1 MAQLS
6 RIFSAGRGP
15 APPTDEAPAE
25 QPSPIESLDV
35 SSDEEE
41 EDSRHGWVIVGCVFA
56 INTVT
61 WGTRNPQAIT
71 NSTTLTLN
79 RHEHYISYYIA
90 HNYFEGAT
98 YLRYAFVGGL
108 SVAFAWFAAPFVNY
122 LTKTF
127 GIRVPMAAGVVAVC
141 LGQCLAGISRK
152 FGAFL
157 FFQGLLFGL
166 GLGLTQVPSQPVL
179 PLWFDRR
186 LSLAQGIATCG
197 SGFGGLIFANTTRAA
212 LESIGVRYTLL
223 LNGCISAI
231 VLVPSIAFLK
241 DKGKKVEAKT
251 EPLQLHW
258 LWHKNFFWVWTW
270 GAFGVMGYF
279 IALYSNASYA
289 TDGLGLSQQQGAAL
303 QSILAAGQVLGRPLV
318 GQALDMAGRLNM
330 AIAANI
336 LAALS
341 CLVIWLPAR
350 SFAVLAVFSIMQGG
364 FGGTI
369 LCVIAP
375 VATSAVGVIDVGSA
389 LAMFWLMMVL
399 PATFAQPA
407 AVALIDYSRHTLK
420 REGPEVYQ
428 ASIILCGAL
437 FALSA
442 AMLCGGKFAI
452 QGNFKILK
460 KT

>member
-6 RIFSAGRGP
+6 RVFSAGRRSTPPAVSADQPPAASGP
-15 APPTDEAPAE
+15 A
-25 QPSPIESLDV
+25 IESLDV
-35 SSDEEE
+35 SSDDE

-61 WGTRNPQAIT
+61 WGMN
-71 NSTTLTLN
+71 TTYGV
-79 RHEHYISYYIA
+79 YISYYIA
-90 HNYFEGAT
+90 HDYFEGAT

-127 GIRVPMAAGVVAVC
+127 GIRVPMAAGVVAGLV
-141 LGQCLAGISRK
+141 LFVHHLKNTRRKLTRTPTDSSPISTGFTTLVREAPK
-152 FGAFL
+152 
-157 FFQGLLFGL
+157 
-166 GLGLTQVPSQPVL
+166 PSP
-179 PLWFDRR
+179 
-186 LSLAQGIATCG
+186 
-197 SGFGGLIFANTTRAA
+197 
-212 LESIGVRYTLL
+212 
-223 LNGCISAI
+223 
-231 VLVPSIAFLK
+231 
-241 DKGKKVEAKT
+241 
-251 EPLQLHW
+251 
-258 LWHKNFFWVWTW
+258 
-270 GAFGVMGYF
+270 VMGYF

-289 TDGLGLSQQQGAAL
+289 TDGLGLSQRQGAAL

-350 SFAVLAVFSIMQGG
+350 SFAVLALFSIMQGG

-420 REGPEVYQ
+420 REGPDVYQ
-428 ASIILCGAL
+428 ASIILCGGL

-442 AMLCGGKFAI
+442 AMLCGGKVAI
-452 QGNFKILK
+452 QGNFKIFK

>member
-6 RIFSAGRGP
+6 RVFSAGRRS

-25 QPSPIESLDV
+25 RHSAIESVDV
-35 SSDEEE
+35 SSDDEGD
-41 EDSRHGWVIVGCVFA
+41 DSRHGWVIVGCVFA

-61 WGTRNPQAIT
+61 WGMN
-71 NSTTLTLN
+71 TTYGV
-79 RHEHYISYYIA
+79 YISYCIA
-90 HNYFEGAT
+90 HDYFEGAT
-98 YLRYAFVGGL
+98 HLRSAFVGGL

-127 GIRVPMAAGVVAVC
+127 GIRVPMAAGVVA
-141 LGQCLAGISRK
+141 
-152 FGAFL
+152 
-157 FFQGLLFGL
+157 
-166 GLGLTQVPSQPVL
+166 TQVPSQPVL
-179 PLWFDRR
+179 PLWFDKC

-223 LNGCISAI
+223 LNGCASAV
-231 VLVPSIAFLK
+231 VLVPSIMFLK
-241 DKGKKVEAKT
+241 DKGKKVEART

-270 GAFGVMGYF
+270 GAFGGTRSVSVTYGALLMVLLMGYF

-289 TDGLGLSQQQGAAL
+289 TDGLGLTQQQGAAL

-341 CLVIWLPAR
+341 CLVIWLPAI
-350 SFAVLAVFSIMQGG
+350 SFAVLAIFSIMQGG

-420 REGPEVYQ
+420 REGPDVYQ

>member
-1 MAQLS
+1 MTQLS
-6 RIFSAGRGP
+6 RIFSAGPRP
-15 APPTDEAPAE
+15 TPPTDEAPAE
-25 QPSPIESLDV
+25 QPLAIESLDI
-35 SSDEEE
+35 SSDDEE

-61 WGTRNPQAIT
+61 WGMN
-71 NSTTLTLN
+71 TTYGV
-79 RHEHYISYYIA
+79 YISYYIA
-90 HNYFEGAT
+90 HDYFEGAT

-108 SVAFAWFAAPFVNY
+108 SVAFAWFAAPLVNY
-122 LTKTF
+122 LTKAF
-127 GIRVPMAAGVVAVC
+127 GIRVPMAAGVVAVSVC
-141 LGQCLAGISRK
+141 
-152 FGAFL
+152 
-157 FFQGLLFGL
+157 
-166 GLGLTQVPSQPVL
+166 P
-179 PLWFDRR
+179 
-186 LSLAQGIATCG
+186 
-197 SGFGGLIFANTTRAA
+197 GFGGLIFANTTRAA
-212 LESIGVRYTLL
+212 LESIG
-223 LNGCISAI
+223 
-231 VLVPSIAFLK
+231 
-241 DKGKKVEAKT
+241 DKGKKVEART

-318 GQALDMAGRLNM
+318 GQALDTAGRLNM

-420 REGPEVYQ
+420 REGPDVYQ